1 MRKMTSRQQVI
12 LEAKYYIVNNST
24 IRTTAEAFDISK
36 TTVHRNLTKRLP
48 NIDMTLYLQ
57 VLPILKRNLTEAHI
71 RGGIATKQ
79 KFLNLK
85 AK

>member
-1 MRKMTSRQQVI
+1 MREMTSRQQVI

-24 IRTTAEAFDISK
+24 IRATAKAFDISK

-57 VLPILKRNLTEAHI
+57 VLPILRRNLTEAHI

-79 KFLNLK
+79 KLLNLE